1 MPATSSV
8 VRFPKHLRYGDLVF
22 DTNTLLSKVAL
33 RSGDRKNAARHLFAA
48 AETPGSD
55 RLRYN
60 PISIELP
67 RSLIDRDEREASHGF
82 WNAAPGSI
90 RTEPAHAV
98 GF

>member
-67 RSLIDRDEREASHGF
+67 ARLSTGTSARRRMVSGTLR
-82 WNAAPGSI
+82 P
-90 RTEPAHAV
+90 V
-98 GF
+98 Q